1 MTTEKMVYVKS
12 NDYWGY
18 DASEFDN
25 DANFYTYTWTV
36 PESMYNAMDADN
48 NGIVT
53 DTILLKELQI
63 ITIS

>member
-36 PESMYNAMDADN
+36 P
-48 NGIVT
+48 
-53 DTILLKELQI
+53 
-63 ITIS
+63 